1 MTAAA
6 PATCSTTP
14 MSDNPR
20 TDDIRTPRTVPEAE
34 AAVEFAL
41 QVLAN
46 ITRGFKEKEK
56 APSFAGQKEWEARAR
71 SAEKRWITKLAEL
84 RYLRERLAAGEAPEV
99 EEIRLLTQKLTESE
113 RKNKVL
119 VIENQRLRERL
130 TQ

>member
-20 TDDIRTPRTVPEAE
+20 TDDIRTPRTVAEAE
-34 AAVEFAL
+34 AAVELAI

-46 ITRGFKEKEK
+46 ITRGFEEK
-56 APSFAGQKEWEARAR
+56 ARAPTFAGQKEWESRAR

-84 RYLRERLAAGEAPEV
+84 RYLRERLAAGESPEV
-99 EEIRLLTQKLTESE
+99 EEIRLLTQKLAEGE
-113 RKNKVL
+113 RKLKAV
-119 VIENQRLRERL
+119 VMENQRLRERL
-130 TQ
+130 NQ